1 MRRNVIVV
9 AISAWLA
16 GCAAL
21 GEPGMHAIGAGDDR
35 TAASAG
41 AGGPIAAPPVEP
53 IDVGGPVAPFSALY
67 AVDQK
72 GPWRHWAIHPTK
84 PPTRYRSIDAGGVR
98 VIEALADGSISGLKH
113 VLDLDPTQRPILEW
127 RWRIDAP
134 LQGADIEDR
143 FADDSPVRVVLAFDG
158 EHADMPLKDQML
170 FERVKLLTGQD
181 LPYAT
186 LMYVWC
192 NRRPSETITQNA
204 HTSRVRKIVVE
215 SGTEGA
221 RSWLSYRR
229 DIVADYERAY
239 GRPPGRLI
247 AIGVISD
254 SDNTRQVARGWYGD
268 IRLLPRQTADAA
280 ASSSAVPAA
289 LSAR

>member
-1 MRRNVIVV
+1 
-9 AISAWLA
+9 
-16 GCAAL
+16 
-21 GEPGMHAIGAGDDR
+21 
-35 TAASAG
+35 
-41 AGGPIAAPPVEP
+41 
-53 IDVGGPVAPFSALY
+53 
-67 AVDQK
+67 
-72 GPWRHWAIHPTK
+72 
-84 PPTRYRSIDAGGVR
+84 
-98 VIEALADGSISGLKH
+98 
-113 VLDLDPTQRPILEW
+113 
-127 RWRIDAP
+127 
-134 LQGADIEDR
+134 
-143 FADDSPVRVVLAFDG
+143 
-158 EHADMPLKDQML
+158 ML

-192 NRRPSETITQNA
+192 NRRPSETVTQNA

-215 SGTEGA
+215 SGTGGM

-268 IRLLPRQTADAA
+268 IRLLPRQAGESAA
-280 ASSSAVPAA
+280 SAVPAS
-289 LSAR
+289 LTSR